1 MTRNNVLI
9 ILATVIGTCWAVGVH
24 ADDKSAADKATV
36 DHVDKHKKKMRMD
49 EPMTTGMMKK
59 GMMKGD
65 VKSAADKKA
74 KDMKPTV
81 EQEEK
86 SMPPNKQ

>member
-1 MTRNNVLI
+1 M
-9 ILATVIGTCWAVGVH
+9 
-24 ADDKSAADKATV
+24 K
-36 DHVDKHKKKMRMD
+36 MD

-65 VKSAADKKA
+65 VKSAADRKA
-74 KDMKPTV
+74 KVMQPLM

-86 SMPPNKQ
+86 SMPRNKSKP